1 MKSDRIGLSGRGK
14 MTALR
19 MCRFNQNGEPETG
32 EYIQLDDGTGLCRI
46 PDMNDEGETSVV
58 SYPDG
63 TMPDGI
69 SVLELLDVPASIE
82 YNPNAKPGDTVPP
95 EARESMAKTNLI
107 LEEYKAGVLDEQ
119 EAGEAL
125 FNHLFNKG
133 HDDGKPQR

>member
-1 MKSDRIGLSGRGK
+1 
-14 MTALR
+14 

-46 PDMNDEGETSVV
+46 PDMNDEGETFVV

-133 HDDGKPQR
+133 HDDGKP